1 MGCKNNV
8 VSRFLGV
15 GVMAAGKNEE
25 EKIEKGGKIGE
36 MASKMENASFLS
48 YENF

>member
-1 MGCKNNV
+1 
-8 VSRFLGV
+8 
-15 GVMAAGKNEE
+15 MAAGKNEE

-48 YENF
+48 YENFLKTALLCLVEWK